1 MKHLVRV
8 EALLSPVDHLLKEVT
23 QNHLDKK
30 ALAVGVIQREV
41 ENLHNNGG
49 GNLMALI
56 YYKEL
61 E

>member
-1 MKHLVRV
+1 MKVLVRV
-8 EALLSPVDHLLKEVT
+8 EALLSRVDHFLKEVA

-30 ALAVGVIQREV
+30 ALTVGVIQREV
-41 ENLHNNGG
+41 ESLHNNGG
-49 GNLMALI
+49 GNLMALS